1 MMIKKMFCGL
11 SLLTLTCVLTLS
23 GADIVRAG
31 EINANEARLVSAA
44 SGTFTYEGK
53 TYRASS
59 QYVSQ
64 LRSYLCKDDVDFTA
78 ADVNSLISDMYAN
91 VGTGVKEGY
100 LEEIGGSSDAPEAD
114 DAPEE
119 PEEETSGETFGDDAP
134 GWPLDEEALQE
145 DDSKEPVSEGEDAS
159 EEKNTSKE
167 ESAPTEET
175 EPEPPTYTV
184 EETPKETKI
193 VDKEGSV
200 IFTAAPMIKAVGYH
214 KQTVRGLLVFA
225 GLMLTAIIGGV
236 ILVIRHEK
244 A

>member
-23 GADIVRAG
+23 GADIARAG

-78 ADVNSLISDMYAN
+78 ADVESLISDMYAN
-91 VGTGVKEGY
+91 VGAGVQEGY
-100 LEEIGGSSDAPEAD
+100 LEEVGGSSGAGDASDGTENDPSEES
-114 DAPEE
+114 DAEE
-119 PEEETSGETFGDDAP
+119 SGEEAL
-134 GWPLDEEALQE
+134 GWPLDEETSQE
-145 DDSKEPVSEGEDAS
+145 GDSDSKEDAP
-159 EEKNTSKE
+159 EEE
-167 ESAPTEET
+167 A
-175 EPEPPTYTV
+175 EPEPPAYTV
-184 EETPKETKI
+184 EETPEETKI

-214 KQTVRGLLVFA
+214 KRTVRGLLVFA
-225 GLMLTAIIGGV
+225 GLLLTAVIGGM

>member
-23 GADIVRAG
+23 GAGIAQAG

-78 ADVNSLISDMYAN
+78 ADVDSLISDMYAN
-91 VGTGVKEGY
+91 VGAGVKEGY
-100 LEEIGGSSDAPEAD
+100 LEEVGGSSDASESD

-119 PEEETSGETFGDDAP
+119 EETSGDEAL
-134 GWPLDEEALQE
+134 GWPLDEETSQE
-145 DDSKEPVSEGEDAS
+145 DDSTEAVSDGEDA
-159 EEKNTSKE
+159 KE
-167 ESAPTEET
+167 EEA
-175 EPEPPTYTV
+175 EPEPPAYTV
-184 EETPKETKI
+184 EETPEETKI

-225 GLMLTAIIGGV
+225 GLMLTAIIGGI

>member
-11 SLLTLTCVLTLS
+11 SLLTLTCVLTLF
-23 GADIVRAG
+23 GADIAQAG

-78 ADVNSLISDMYAN
+78 ADVESLISDMYAN
-91 VGTGVKEGY
+91 VGAGVQEGY
-100 LEEIGGSSDAPEAD
+100 LEEVGGSLGAGDASDGTEED
-114 DAPEE
+114 DPSEE
-119 PEEETSGETFGDDAP
+119 PEEEASGDEALD
-134 GWPLDEEALQE
+134 WPLDEETSQE
-145 DDSKEPVSEGEDAS
+145 DDSTEAVSDGEDAQ
-159 EEKNTSKE
+159 KE
-167 ESAPTEET
+167 EA
-175 EPEPPTYTV
+175 EPEPPAYTV
-184 EETPKETKI
+184 EETPEETKI

-225 GLMLTAIIGGV
+225 GLMLTAIIGGI